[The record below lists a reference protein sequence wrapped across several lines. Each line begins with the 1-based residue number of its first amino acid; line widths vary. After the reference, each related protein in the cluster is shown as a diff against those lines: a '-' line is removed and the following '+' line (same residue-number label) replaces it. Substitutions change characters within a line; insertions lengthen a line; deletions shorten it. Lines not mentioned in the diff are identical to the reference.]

1 MSIAARLPRLRF
13 RDIGV
18 RIERGRDMLA
28 ADHVR
33 LRGER
38 RRLIAS
44 FNDRLSPYD
53 ALLMPTVAKVVARP
67 SPTMR
72 SFHASTP
79 SFCAIRWP

>member
-33 LRGER
+33 LHGER

-44 FNDRLSPYD
+44 FNGRLSPYD
-53 ALLMPTVAKVVARP
+53 ALLMPTVAKVARP

-79 SFCAIRWP
+79 SSCAIR